1 MSITSITLTD
11 QDKLTLRTG
20 AWGAVSLMSAAGAA
34 GSAHKVATHGSI
46 ALTSA
51 TGLVG
56 HVLTK
61 APKGVKWGKSTAD
74 LADQVLPAL
83 TAAMSLLKAQDA
95 AEADNFRSTITV
107 AIEASARSGKGQPS
121 PTMAEMARK
130 ITEAL
135 DAAK

>member
-1 MSITSITLTD
+1 MSVTLTD
-11 QDKLTLRTG
+11 QDKLTLRTA
-20 AWGAVSLMSAAGAA
+20 AWGAISLMAAADAA
-34 GSAHKVATHGSI
+34 GSPHKAATHGSI

-51 TGLVG
+51 TGLAG

-61 APKGVKWGKSTAD
+61 APKSVKYGKSVAE

-83 TAAMSLLKAQDA
+83 TEAMSLLTKQAPS
-95 AEADNFRSTITV
+95 EADNFRRTVIV
-107 AIEASARSGKGQPS
+107 AIEAAAQTHKGQPS

-135 DAAK
+135 DAA

>member
-1 MSITSITLTD
+1 MSITLTD
-11 QDKLTLRTG
+11 QDTLTLRTA

-34 GSAHKVATHGSI
+34 GSPHKVATEGSI

-56 HVLTK
+56 HVLAK
-61 APKGVKWGKSTAD
+61 APKDLNSKSVAG

-83 TAAMSLLKAQDA
+83 TASMSLLNKQAP
-95 AEADNFRSTITV
+95 AEADNFRRTVIV
-107 AIEASARSGKGQPS
+107 AIEAAARIQKGEPS

-135 DAAK
+135 DAA

>member
-1 MSITSITLTD
+1 MSITLTD
-11 QDKLTLRTG
+11 QDQLTLRVA

-51 TGLVG
+51 TGAIG
-56 HVLTK
+56 HVVAK
-61 APKGVKWGKSTAD
+61 APKGIKYGKTVAE

-83 TAAMSLLKAQDA
+83 TASMSLLKAQDA
-95 AEADNFRSTITV
+95 AEADNFRSTVIV
-107 AIEASARSGKGQPS
+107 AIDAAAQTQPS
-121 PTMAEMARK
+121 PTVTEMVRK

-135 DAAK
+135 DAA

>member
-1 MSITSITLTD
+1 MSITLTD
-11 QDKLTLRTG
+11 QDKLTLRIAG
-20 AWGAVSLMSAAGAA
+20 WGAVSLMSAAGAA

-61 APKGVKWGKSTAD
+61 APKGVKYGRSVAE

-83 TAAMSLLKAQDA
+83 TAAMSLLKEQDP
-95 AEADNFRSTITV
+95 AEADNFRRTVIV
-107 AIEASARSGKGQPS
+107 AIDAGTQSHQGRPS
-121 PTMAEMARK
+121 PTLAEMARK
-130 ITEAL
+130 ITAAL
-135 DAAK
+135 DAA

>member
-1 MSITSITLTD
+1 MSVTLID
-11 QDKLTLRTG
+11 QDVLTLRTA
-20 AWGAVSLMSAAGAA
+20 AWGAVSLMAAAGAA
-34 GSAHKVATHGSI
+34 GSAHKAATEASI

-61 APKGVKWGKSTAD
+61 APKGLGGKSTAE
-74 LADQVLPAL
+74 LADRVLPAL
-83 TAAMSLLKAQDA
+83 TASMSLLKQQAP
-95 AEADNFRSTITV
+95 AEADNFRRTV
-107 AIEASARSGKGQPS
+107 LVAVEAAGRPQKGAPS

-135 DAAK
+135 DAA

>member
-1 MSITSITLTD
+1 MSITLND
-11 QDKLTLRTG
+11 QDKLTLRTA

-61 APKGVKWGKSTAD
+61 APKGVKYGKTVAE

-83 TAAMSLLKAQDA
+83 TAAMSLLNKQAP
-95 AEADNFRSTITV
+95 AEAGNFRRTVTV
-107 AIEASARSGKGQPS
+107 AIDAAARTHQGEPS
-121 PTMAEMARK
+121 PTLAEMARK

-135 DAAK
+135 DAA